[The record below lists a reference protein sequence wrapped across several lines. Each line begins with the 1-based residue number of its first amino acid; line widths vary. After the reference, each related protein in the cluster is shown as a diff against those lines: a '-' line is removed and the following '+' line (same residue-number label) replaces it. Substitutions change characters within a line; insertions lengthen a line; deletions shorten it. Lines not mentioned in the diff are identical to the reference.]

1 MNVLSNSDNMVLGQ
15 AFLSAYYTQFDY
27 TQHRVGFTSMNSSL
41 ITDHLWIHNRNG
53 IIGISVVGFILLVL
67 LFWLFAACMAQDVN
81 NTIITLNMTL
91 INGYY
96 AVSLPVD
103 TPTNDNLAVVSTTSG
118 WMWVDKTILTL
129 GNSTTVTELTAEDTF
144 ALGTATGNI
153 A

>member
-67 LFWLFAACMAQDVN
+67 LGIVLGCIVYHFRAAYVN
-81 NTIITLNMTL
+81 RQKL
-91 INGYY
+91 
-96 AVSLPVD
+96 
-103 TPTNDNLAVVSTTSG
+103 
-118 WMWVDKTILTL
+118 
-129 GNSTTVTELTAEDTF
+129 
-144 ALGTATGNI
+144 
-153 A
+153 